1 MEGLGTACGGSASCG
16 GGAWTQRGCFVCF
29 TGLGQRQGQGNR
41 EDVEKGAVET
51 WELLYRVMGG
61 WSGGE
66 GTKTTTP
73 NHADKTQPVQHSK
86 AEGPEK
92 ACLPRL
98 QRLAP
103 PTGWPRGAQLS
114 HPLLVALGGQPSF
127 TVTTKTK
134 RETYDVGAPTSRDI
148 KLRRV
153 YAFRNR
159 PF

>member
-1 MEGLGTACGGSASCG
+1 MAEQVEGLGTACGGSASCG

-29 TGLGQRQGQGNR
+29 TGLGQRQGQGNQ

-61 WSGGE
+61 GRWGE

-86 AEGPEK
+86 AEGPEE

-98 QRLAP
+98 QCLDP
-103 PTGWPRGAQLS
+103 PSGWPRGAQLS
-114 HPLLVALGGQPSF
+114 HPLLVAPGGRPSF

-134 RETYDVGAPTSRDI
+134 RN
-148 KLRRV
+148 LRCWSTNV
-153 YAFRNR
+153 T
-159 PF
+159 